1 MPPPWGGGNIISK
14 IYRTKDVISTE
25 THPWGKKLCF
35 RTGRT
40 NPRGIG
46 FPPLGGGIPRGG
58 EFWGDVGYKILIHH
72 IITRNQEIHTSQ
84 VLNSTCP
91 LHSISRGIGFPHPGE
106 SPPRGGG
113 NPIPLGLVLP
123 VLKHNFFHI
132 ITFLH
137 TSQILNST
145 CPLQSISTHQK
156 QK

>member
-1 MPPPWGGGNIISK
+1 MPPPDLGGGGRGGGNIISK

-91 LHSISRGIGFPHPGE
+91 LHSISRGKGFPHPGE
-106 SPPRGGG
+106 SPPGGESYPFRVSSALYFKVSYKT
-113 NPIPLGLVLP
+113 NDSSKKSWV
-123 VLKHNFFHI
+123 N
-132 ITFLH
+132 T
-137 TSQILNST
+137 
-145 CPLQSISTHQK
+145 
-156 QK
+156 

>member
-1 MPPPWGGGNIISK
+1 MPPPWPWGGGKIISK

-91 LHSISRGIGFPHPGE
+91 LHSISTYQKQKWRCLHLLLT
-106 SPPRGGG
+106 S
-113 NPIPLGLVLP
+113 
-123 VLKHNFFHI
+123 KI
-132 ITFLH
+132 ITFQYDKLWSDLIPPPAP
-137 TSQILNST
+137 TLYYKVSYKTNDSVKKSWVKT
-145 CPLQSISTHQK
+145 
-156 QK
+156 

>member
-1 MPPPWGGGNIISK
+1 MFIFIDPAPSPFKCPPPRPWGGRKGGGNIISK

-106 SPPRGGG
+106 SPPGGG
-113 NPIPLGLVLP
+113 ESYPFRVSSACP
-123 VLKHNFFHI
+123 KTQFFSYNY
-132 ITFLH
+132 L
-137 TSQILNST
+137 SSY
-145 CPLQSISTHQK
+145 
-156 QK
+156 